1 MASRP
6 DPYEVLGL
14 SRDASSADISRAY
27 RRLARV
33 LHPDSRPGDVAS
45 ADRFRAVAAAYE
57 LLSDPARKSAYDFL
71 QAGDL
76 PVSQTRDIAPD
87 LSPRWGASQVRPRAD
102 ASGWVF
108 LPQAGAAVRPG
119 PVRIEPLADSAPAP
133 TDDAAAW
140 MAELLELISRRARDG
155 MYWAW

>member
-33 LHPDSRPGDVAS
+33 LHPDSRPGDAAS

-57 LLSDPARKSAYDFL
+57 LLSDPARRSAHDYQ
-71 QAGDL
+71 QAGHL
-76 PVSQTRDIAPD
+76 PVNQTRDVAPD
-87 LSPRWGASQVRPRAD
+87 LSPRWRASQVGLPAD

-108 LPQAGAAVRPG
+108 RVQAGAAVRPG

-140 MAELLELISRRARDG
+140 MAELRKLISRRARDG
-155 MYWAW
+155 MYWGW